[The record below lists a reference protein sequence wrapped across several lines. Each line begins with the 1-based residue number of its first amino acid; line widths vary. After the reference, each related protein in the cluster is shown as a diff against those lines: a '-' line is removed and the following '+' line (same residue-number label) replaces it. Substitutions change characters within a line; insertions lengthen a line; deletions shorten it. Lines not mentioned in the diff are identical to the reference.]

1 MLPCAIVYICL
12 MLSSNLKIYVY
23 VHIEKLW
30 AQSVSASDTV
40 LEEPEGGWFSLSS
53 VPVHVLDIVVP

>member
-1 MLPCAIVYICL
+1 MYMYILKNFGLNQFLP
-12 MLSSNLKIYVY
+12 
-23 VHIEKLW
+23 
-30 AQSVSASDTV
+30 DTV